1 MPYPSP
7 HYSRVGSRRFAPAP
21 MAPALQR
28 LPPTRA
34 SEACAPT
41 PPLRGVR
48 EGEEILIVPAT
59 EDHAVRLVLREGDAA
74 ELAAL
79 GIGKDAG
86 LRAALARAVWA
97 ETYLIDGE
105 PAAIVGLGRS
115 ALAGGHGVPWLL
127 TSPTVERHRK
137 LFLRESRRQVA
148 RMLAEVRP
156 LVNWVHADY
165 RRAVRWLAWLG
176 FELDP
181 PLPLNGAPFRR
192 FRLGH

>member
-1 MPYPSP
+1 MGVSLHEPSVT
-7 HYSRVGSRRFAPAP
+7 YDVS
-21 MAPALQR
+21 
-28 LPPTRA
+28 LPPLPA
-34 SEACAPT
+34 S
-41 PPLRGVR
+41 PPGG
-48 EGEEILIVPAT
+48 GEVVKGRQEILIVPAT
-59 EDHAVRLVLREGDAA
+59 MEHAQRLVLREQDAA

-79 GIGKDAG
+79 GINQEDG

-97 ETYLIDGE
+97 ETYLIGGE

-115 ALAGGHGVPWLL
+115 ALLGGHGVPWLL
-127 TSPTVERHRK
+127 TGPAVERHKK

-165 RRAVRWLAWLG
+165 RRAVRWLEWLG

-181 PLPLNGAPFRR
+181 PRTLNGAPFRR